1 MTNTWQ
7 QIVEALSKD
16 PGILLGA
23 ILGTLAIVA
32 VTAVCIAAI
41 ISEAWRKVRQTE
53 DNNALKQSML
63 DRGMTAD
70 EIAAVVKASPEKRAS
85 FVFNGGRAGVRCRG

>member
-1 MTNTWQ
+1 MWP
-7 QIVEALSKD
+7 QIVETLSRD

-23 ILGTLAIVA
+23 ILGTLGILAG
-32 VTAVCIAAI
+32 TAVCITAI
-41 ISEAWRKVRQTE
+41 VSESWRKLRQTE

-70 EIAAVVKASPEKRAS
+70 EIATVVKASPEKRLFS
-85 FVFNGGRAGVRCRG
+85 FNSGRGGLSCKV